1 MKKLIFILSLCILT
15 IESFSQNSNQWRGPN
30 RDGIYKESG
39 LLKSWPAEGPKL
51 LWHYDQLGDG
61 HSSASVTENRIYT
74 AGMKESTGYIFCFDL
89 EGKLLWEVA
98 YGPEWSE
105 NWDGV
110 RSTPVI
116 NEGKVYLMSSFGLL
130 VCLDAANGKNIWSV
144 DLMKE
149 YGALNI
155 QWGLTENLLIDGEK
169 LFCTPGGT
177 DANLLALNKT
187 TGKLIWKCS
196 GNKEKSAYGSP
207 VIINV
212 GGLKIL
218 VAMTEKSILGINTTD
233 GTLLWSSEQ
242 TNQWSVHPNTPV
254 YENGM
259 LYCLS
264 GYGKGGV
271 MLQVAPDGKS
281 VKELWRNS
289 TLDSRMG
296 GAIMKD
302 GKIYGSGDK
311 TRKLQCLDQKTG
323 TLLYSEANY
332 APANL
337 ISAEGLLYVY
347 AESGNVSL
355 IQPQADA
362 FKAVGSFKV
371 PFGSNQH
378 WAHLVIS
385 NKRLYVR
392 HGNSLMVYDISAN

>member
-1 MKKLIFILSLCILT
+1 MKKLIFLLTLCILT
-15 IESFSQNSNQWRGPN
+15 VESFSQNSNQWRGPN
-30 RDGIYKESG
+30 RDGIYNETG
-39 LLKSWPAEGPKL
+39 LLKTWPAEGPKL

-61 HSSASVTENRIYT
+61 HSSASITESKIYT
-74 AGMKESTGYIFCFDL
+74 SGMKESTGYVFCFDFD
-89 EGKLLWEVA
+89 GKLLWEVA

-116 NEGKVYLMSSFGLL
+116 NDGKAYIMSSFGLL
-130 VCLDAANGKNIWSV
+130 VCLDATNGKSIWSV

-155 QWGLTENLLIDGEK
+155 QWGFTENLLIDGEK

-177 DANLLALNKT
+177 DANVLAFNKT
-187 TGKLIWKCS
+187 NGKLIWKCS

-207 VIINV
+207 TMINV

-218 VAMTEKSILGINTTD
+218 VAMTEKSILGINSAD
-233 GTLLWSSEQ
+233 GALLWSSEQ

-271 MLQVAPDGKS
+271 MLQVSPDGKS
-281 VKELWRNS
+281 VKELWRNTS
-289 TLDSRMG
+289 LDSRMG

-323 TLLYSEANY
+323 TLLFSEANF

-362 FKAVGSFKV
+362 FKAMGSFKV
-371 PFGSNQH
+371 PFGANQH
-378 WAHLVIS
+378 WAHLVIN

-392 HGNSLMVYDISAN
+392 HGSSLMVYDISGN